1 MWLET
6 YLGLVLGETVDLLLK
21 MLNLRL
27 LLLIDFDLLVQ
38 IILAAF
44 LLRVHLVDARLQRF
58 LVLLTLG

>member
-38 IILAAF
+38 IILTAL